1 MDIIERRFQ
10 IRARQSSLRNEI
22 IGGVTTYATLA
33 YILVV
38 QPIVLSTAGMDFGA
52 VLSATALG
60 SAIACF
66 IMGLAANYP
75 VALAPA
81 MGHNFYFAFAVVIG
95 LGISWQGALTATL
108 TAGVIFLLLTL
119 AGLRQRVLDALPR
132 SLMDAISV
140 GIGLLIALVGL
151 EWMGVVADAP
161 GTLVGLGNLASP
173 PVLLSLAG
181 LAMLSVLL
189 VRQVRGAL
197 ILALL
202 ATALLG
208 LLLGI
213 IDFKG
218 IVSAP
223 PSLAPTAFAL
233 DFSLLLRPEFWGV
246 VAVFLFLDVFDTIGT
261 LVGIAPEAGMV
272 NNEGKVEVSS
282 RALMADAGG
291 TIAGAMLGTSTITS
305 YIESAAGIQAGAR
318 TGLAAVV
325 TGVLLLLSP
334 FFYPL
339 IQTIAGGVQ
348 VSEGVTL
355 YPVTAPV
362 LVIIGVM
369 MMKRA
374 AGIAWER
381 PVEAIPAFLTMI
393 VMMLSVSITDGIAFG
408 VISYSLLS
416 LVTPGEKAHPV
427 MHLLALLLLGRYL
440 FL

>member
-119 AGLRQRVLDALPR
+119 AGLRQRVLDALPKP
-132 SLMDAISV
+132 LMDAISV